1 MTSSLRKSKSSFQLS
16 ETTDKV
22 EENHHIRSSETLT
35 HLSTLDR
42 FTKCASIFGNIIIG
56 SVIIY
61 NLYYINQHLVE
72 VKDAV
77 ENLF

>member
-22 EENHHIRSSETLT
+22 EENHHIRSSENLT
-35 HLSTLDR
+35 YLSTLDR

-56 SVIIY
+56 SAIIY

>member
-22 EENHHIRSSETLT
+22 EENHRIRPSENLT

-42 FTKCASIFGNIIIG
+42 FTKCASIFGNLIIG

>member
-16 ETTDKV
+16 ETTNKL
-22 EENHHIRSSETLT
+22 EENHHIRPSENLT

-42 FTKCASIFGNIIIG
+42 YTKCASIFGNLIIG